1 MKNQQQGNMGQQ
13 QASQGS
19 TQGNAI
25 PQSQLDTILRQGKYN
40 SQSDLNGYLQ
50 QHGLSGQIRDDGTAE
65 IFEGVNASKRIATVR
80 FQGSAQDQ
88 RGISGI
94 DY

>member
-1 MKNQQQGNMGQQ
+1 MKNQSQGNTGQQGTQQ
-13 QASQGS
+13 
-19 TQGNAI
+19 TQGNKM

-50 QHGLSGQIRDDGTAE
+50 QHGLSGQIRDNGTAE
-65 IFEGVNASKRIATVR
+65 IFEGSNTSNRVATVR
-80 FQGSAQDQ
+80 FQGSGQEQ

-94 DY
+94 DF

>member
-1 MKNQQQGNMGQQ
+1 MKNQSQGNTGQQGNQQ
-13 QASQGS
+13 
-19 TQGNAI
+19 TQGNKM

-65 IFEGVNASKRIATVR
+65 IFEGSNTSNRVATVR
-80 FQGSAQDQ
+80 FQGSGQEQ
-88 RGISGI
+88 RGINS
-94 DY
+94 